1 MIAERRSGEA
11 ANANGFIGF
20 GSCIG
25 PVYGRFLGVVSSLVA
40 GEGGCWR
47 AAFDAVRLSV
57 LDGCDR
63 SEGPACR
70 DTSSLSSSSFSRY
83 SEYRPLDCRRVGG
96 VGVVGNSLG
105 AMTLGVARLVCDADD
120 ETTCELDSRPA

>member
-1 MIAERRSGEA
+1 MGL
-11 ANANGFIGF
+11 

-25 PVYGRFLGVVSSLVA
+25 PVYGRFLGVVKSLEA
-40 GEGGCWR
+40 GEGGCCR
-47 AAFDAVRLSV
+47 AAFDAVRFNV

-70 DTSSLSSSSFSRY
+70 DISSLSSSSLSRY

-105 AMTLGVARLVCDADD
+105 GMTLGVARLAWDVDD
-120 ETTCELDSRPA
+120 EATCELDARPA